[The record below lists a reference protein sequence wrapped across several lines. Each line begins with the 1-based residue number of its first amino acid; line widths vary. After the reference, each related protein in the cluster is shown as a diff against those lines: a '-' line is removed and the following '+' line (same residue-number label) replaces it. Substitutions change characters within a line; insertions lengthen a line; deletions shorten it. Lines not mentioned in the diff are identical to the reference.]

1 MYFQVL
7 TSYGQAMYGDPKA
20 EELFRRALH
29 IEPTSAVAA
38 CGLADFLS
46 EAGDRQGAF
55 ATCICVYV
63 SEVYM

>member
-1 MYFQVL
+1 
-7 TSYGQAMYGDPKA
+7 MYGDPKA